1 MEQNTIAAVDVV
13 FHYIIGF
20 CIAFFI
26 LIIFFTIFFVVRYR
40 RSKNRTPADIGGNW
54 KLEAGFIT
62 ASVVIALSMFYYGLT
77 GFHILRT
84 APADAMNVQ
93 VVGEQ
98 WDWEFTYD
106 NGKTSGDLVVP
117 LGADVALTMTTP
129 DVIHGFF
136 APAYRI
142 KQDIV
147 PGMKNRVWFKAETLG
162 ATDVLCT
169 QYCGEEHSK
178 MLAKIAVVSPADFAI
193 WYKGGNIQIPGVKDA
208 DQGTN

>member
-1 MEQNTIAAVDVV
+1 VEQNTIAAVDNV
-13 FHYIIGF
+13 FLYIIGF
-20 CIAFFI
+20 CVVFFI
-26 LIIFFTIFFVVRYR
+26 LIMFFTIFFVVRYR

-54 KLEAGFIT
+54 KLEAAFIA

-77 GFHILRT
+77 GFRILRT
-84 APADAMNVQ
+84 APAGAMNVQ

-106 NGKTSGDLVVP
+106 NGKTSTDLVVP
-117 LGADVALTMTTP
+117 LGSDVALTMTTP

-162 ATDVLCT
+162 STDILCT

-193 WYKGGNIQIPGVKDA
+193 WYKGGTIQIPGVKDA